1 MQGIL
6 MKNSIYGVLLFSS
19 FALSIATELLADA
32 DTVNLAAGFNG
43 SSSETFN
50 VKQTNNVEGTTY
62 TLTGAVS
69 FANINKFDQA
79 DTSCF
84 ANSAGDLTFT
94 GSRRLLYFNNITSS
108 AKGAAIST
116 TADAK
121 TLTLSGCLSLI
132 FYMSPKED
140 IGNGAIY
147 SNSSMLIQQ
156 NSDVSFGYNK
166 SAGKGSVILCEK
178 STSAGATSPTLT
190 IQNNGEFKVLANL
203 SASSG
208 GAIYAEK
215 MLLSAGGNTVFQAN
229 VTQEKGG
236 AIAIAANGEISLSAD
251 GGDLTFERNIIIENN
266 ETIRNAIHL
275 EDGAKFL
282 QLRAAKDRSI
292 YFHDPITTTGNVADR
307 LTLNAANGAT
317 PYEGTIVFASG
328 VSYVNSPL
336 SKLYS
341 FSQDLTL
348 AAGSLILKDDVLIK
362 AKSFEQNQKSLL
374 FMHPGTRLQTTNNL
388 SIKNLHLDLSK
399 IAATAVEIAAT
410 ADAAAIEIC
419 GPMVMHVDDEIFY
432 NQEALADSLSFEC
445 LHVRAPH
452 LDNITVDDVPLIPI
466 TTMETHRGY
475 QGKWTV
481 SWEEEHEMIF
491 GNVSTQPNKKMSLV
505 WNPSG
510 YIPFVGGT
518 GEFTTSL
525 VPNSLWNLFL
535 DTRFAQQAIET
546 NAQSPGNGIWISSL
560 TNSFRK
566 GSTENNHGFRHKS
579 SGYVAGGK
587 FQTLQ
592 DDIFSVGIC
601 QLFGRSKDFGSAKS
615 KDKAFSGSLY
625 AHHSRY
631 LLPITRFL
639 AGTSRSQPRFLSR
652 IPKDFPINFDALI
665 SYSYGRNHM
674 KVKYADHSQTT
685 SSWNTYGYSAQI
697 GSSLPCAL
705 DVSHT
710 FFQYVSPFVKLHW
723 IYAHQVQFQE
733 QGIKRRSFNNSNLK
747 NLSLPIGLKIQGQS
761 LHHLSYELTGM
772 YIADLYRCNPE
783 SVTSLISGGLLPW
796 TTTAA
801 NLGKQAALLQ
811 GSGNLSLTSHINI
824 FAQGTV
830 EFRRSSYSYA
840 MDAGSRVHF

>member
-1 MQGIL
+1 

-43 SSSETFN
+43 SSSETFD
-50 VKQTNNVEGTTY
+50 VKQTNNADGTTY
-62 TLTGAVS
+62 NLSSAISFLNVS
-69 FANINKFDQA
+69 KLNPAN
-79 DTSCF
+79 TSCF

-94 GSRRLLYFNNITSS
+94 GNRRLLYFDDIIST

-121 TLTLSGCLSLI
+121 TLTISGCLRLI
-132 FYMSPKED
+132 FHACPRAE

-147 SNSSMLIQQ
+147 SNSSMLIES
-156 NSDVSFGYNK
+156 NLEGSFGYNK
-166 SAGKGSVILCEK
+166 SSGKGGVICCEK
-178 STSAGATSPTLT
+178 STTVGATSPTLT
-190 IQNNGEFKVLANL
+190 MQNNGELLFLGNLAT
-203 SASSG
+203 SSG

-215 MLLSAGGNTVFQAN
+215 MLLSTAGNTVFQSN
-229 VTQEKGG
+229 VTKDKGG

-251 GGDLTFERNIIIENN
+251 NGNLTFERNIIITNN
-266 ETIRNAIHL
+266 QTIRNAIHL

-282 QLRAAKDRSI
+282 QLRAAKNRSI
-292 YFHDPITTTGNVADR
+292 YFYDPITTTGDIADR
-307 LTLNAANGAT
+307 LTINAPNGAN
-317 PYEGTIVFASG
+317 PYEGTVVFSSAT
-328 VSYVNSPL
+328 SYVDSPI
-336 SKLYS
+336 SKLTS

-348 AAGSLILKDDVLIK
+348 AAGSLILEKEVSIK
-362 AKSFEQNQKSLL
+362 AKSFEQNPQSLL
-374 FMHPGTRLQTTNNL
+374 FMHPGTKLETVNNI
-388 SIKNLHLDLSK
+388 SIKNLHLDLK
-399 IAATAVEIAAT
+399 DIANAPAILTAT
-410 ADAAAIEIC
+410 ADGAAINIR
-419 GPMVMHVDDEIFY
+419 GPVVMHLNDEIFY
-432 NQEALADSLSFEC
+432 NQEALANTLSFEC
-445 LHVRAPH
+445 LNVGAQH
-452 LDNITVDDVPLIPI
+452 LDNIIIDDIPDI
-466 TTMETHRGY
+466 PTITMETHRGY
-475 QGKWTV
+475 QGKWTL
-481 SWEEEHEMIF
+481 SWEEQPEIVI
-491 GNVSTQPNKKMSLV
+491 GNVALQPNKKMSLV
-505 WNPSG
+505 WKPSG

-518 GEFTTSL
+518 GEFSSSL

-546 NAQSPGNGIWISSL
+546 NAQSSGNNLWISSL

-566 GSTENNHGFRHKS
+566 GSTDNNHGFRHKS
-579 SGYVAGGK
+579 SGYIAGGK
-587 FQTLQ
+587 LHTPQ
-592 DDIFSVGIC
+592 DDIFSIGIC

-615 KDKAFSGSLY
+615 KDKFFSGSLY
-625 AHHSRY
+625 AQHSRY
-631 LLPITRFL
+631 LLPIARFL
-639 AGTSRSQPRFLSR
+639 AGTSTYKPRFLLN

-665 SYSYGRNHM
+665 GYSYGRNHM
-674 KVKYADHSQTT
+674 TVKYSDRTRTT

-697 GSSLPCAL
+697 GSSLPFAL

-710 FFQYVSPFVKLHW
+710 FFQYISPFIKLHW

-733 QGIKRRSFNNSNLK
+733 QGIKRRSFSNSNLK

-761 LHHLSYELTGM
+761 LHRLSYELTGM

-796 TTTAA
+796 TTTAT

-830 EFRRSSYSYA
+830 EFRRSSYSYN
-840 MDAGSRVHF
+840 MDFGSRVHF